1 MIRPATTADA
11 PAIAAIYNQGIA
23 ERQAT
28 FETEP
33 RRPGEVEA
41 DLLLVAE
48 RDGRVLGWAAVSAY
62 SDRGAY
68 AGVGEYAIYVD
79 SGARGQGVGRDLLD
93 ALAGAALGAGYHK
106 LVGKLFT
113 TNEASIALARRCGF
127 REVGVHE
134 RHGRLDG
141 EWRDVLVVERSLP

>member
-1 MIRPATTADA
+1 MWARPAWEPPLVGLTIIRPVIRPATTADA

-93 ALAGAALGAGYHK
+93 ALAGAAL
-106 LVGKLFT
+106 
-113 TNEASIALARRCGF
+113 
-127 REVGVHE
+127 
-134 RHGRLDG
+134 
-141 EWRDVLVVERSLP
+141 